1 MHRALIRNDLPR
13 RDVDV
18 KRHRLVASV
27 RSYLDVMPP
36 RREGQRLGRRDKLA
50 DGADVHPIH
59 TDLRGRRRDL
69 EAETA
74 VLPLGRRLTLL
85 GDTRS

>member
-1 MHRALIRNDLPR
+1 LHRALIRNDLPR

-27 RSYLDVMPP
+27 RSYLDVVLP

-50 DGADVHPIH
+50 DSADVHPIH
-59 TDLRGRRRDL
+59 TDL
-69 EAETA
+69 A
-74 VLPLGRRLTLL
+74 VVGVTWKLRPPYCPWAGA
-85 GDTRS
+85 